1 MVEALEEVRKIDPNT
16 LFYGEGWDFGEVADN
31 ARFDQANQIN
41 MAGTEIGTFSD
52 RLRDAVRGGSPFD
65 GGVDSE
71 GNHPLRF
78 NQGFGNA
85 AIANEET
92 KVDQDSINGRLHNQ
106 DLVRLGMA
114 GNLAEYV
121 LIDYKGDTKLGK
133 TSITTVR
140 PLVTPKCLQRTSL
153 TFQNTITK
161 RFGITTLTRSL
172 QVLALQSVLACSRYR
187 FLP

>member
-1 MVEALEEVRKIDPNT
+1 MKVGT
-16 LFYGEGWDFGEVADN
+16 FGEVADN

-85 AIANEET
+85 AIANEEN
-92 KVDQDSINGRLHNQ
+92 K
-106 DLVRLGMA
+106 
-114 GNLAEYV
+114 
-121 LIDYKGDTKLGK
+121 
-133 TSITTVR
+133 VR
-140 PLVTPKCLQRTSL
+140 PRLYQRSL
-153 TFQNTITK
+153 TQP
-161 RFGITTLTRSL
+161 RS
-172 QVLALQSVLACSRYR
+172 CSFRDGR
-187 FLP
+187 